1 MKQFK
6 VLESFTNPNLRFLF
20 GAVPGLG
27 LGLGSYLGSCLGSS
41 GSNHSKSYLP
51 LEFFI
56 EDFLERYAFPIPC
69 SVNPNALAA
78 SEKVLKITG
87 DENFSLFS
95 DVFLK
100 GEFRAQYRLGS
111 NERA

>member
-1 MKQFK
+1 M
-6 VLESFTNPNLRFLF
+6 
-20 GAVPGLG
+20 PGLG
-27 LGLGSYLGSCLGSS
+27 LGLGSCLGSS
-41 GSNHSKSYLP
+41 GSNYSKSYLP

-87 DENFSLFS
+87 DENLSLFS
-95 DVFLK
+95 DVTLNNIFVAFLTIFI
-100 GEFRAQYRLGS
+100 GVINLTLFRFILIYCTILKIIS
-111 NERA
+111 LL